1 MNMKLTWYVFLTILK
16 PLISRN
22 ARIAP
27 SSCLQTS
34 SKIHATNLPNLFFYH
49 HYKTA
54 AKIRYGVLPVR
65 TSSCGV
71 RRNSDSSGGVRRRY
85 FPTALKGAVGIEG

>member
-1 MNMKLTWYVFLTILK
+1 MDMKFTWYVFLTILK

-34 SKIHATNLPNLFFYH
+34 SKIHATNLPNLFFH
-49 HYKTA
+49 HHFTY
-54 AKIRYGVLPVR
+54 IFFPPLMYRPLVGVVM
-65 TSSCGV
+65 
-71 RRNSDSSGGVRRRY
+71 RRPWRS
-85 FPTALKGAVGIEG
+85 